1 MKNNINIIF
10 FYIRVWLY
18 EVAFTVDAIFCSNRR
33 DPSLTITPA
42 TVRDLRALTTSG
54 LTITPAPASVYRTD
68 ATANSTS
75 NATNNNTLSV
85 TATAAATT
93 TENPRN
99 SLNNR
104 RVLRPRTE
112 PRSYAETP
120 DIVLLPAKVNGNSRG
135 MSNGNYDS
143 DSDDCDVPPL
153 YPIKVKIQY

>member
-1 MKNNINIIF
+1 MK
-10 FYIRVWLY
+10 FY
-18 EVAFTVDAIFCSNRR
+18 SNRR

-68 ATANSTS
+68 ATAN
-75 NATNNNTLSV
+75 TNNNNSLSV
-85 TATAAATT
+85 TATAAPNV

-99 SLNNR
+99 NLNNR

-143 DSDDCDVPPL
+143 DSDEGDVPPI
-153 YPIKVKIQY
+153 YPIKVCIWGLNIVNF